1 MRYESVRQHLAAT
14 AFGNR
19 LTYLPHKTMYFNP
32 FPSTYTREVVMN
44 LRPIQILSIVAVIA
58 SIGAWPMESRAQNNS
73 LYQAKDMSGRQ
84 VPLQMHQSSL
94 IYSAAP
100 EARSFQ
106 MQDII
111 SVRVDELARTSSQ
124 GRNDQ
129 RKNASFNAI
138 LNNWIR
144 LNGLRKAEID
154 EMEDGNPQV
163 RGSVQETYRAENQVE
178 TTERLTLNIASTI
191 VDIRPNGNLVIE
203 GHKEVRV
210 NDQVWRVSLTG
221 TCRQQDIGRDNT
233 ITSDRVI
240 DFRLAKHES
249 GTTRDGYRRGWFKTA
264 YDRWA
269 PF

>member
-1 MRYESVRQHLAAT
+1 MI
-14 AFGNR
+14 
-19 LTYLPHKTMYFNP
+19 
-32 FPSTYTREVVMN
+32 
-44 LRPIQILSIVAVIA
+44 LRPIQILTFAALLISVGVWPAAV
-58 SIGAWPMESRAQNNS
+58 GAQNNS
-73 LYQAKDMSGRQ
+73 LYQAQDLSGRQ
-84 VPLQMHQSSL
+84 VPLTMQQSSL

-100 EARSFQ
+100 EARAFQ
-106 MQDII
+106 MQDIVQ
-111 SVRVDELARTSSQ
+111 VRVDEMARTSSQ

-144 LNGLRKAEID
+144 LNGLNKAEID
-154 EMEDGNPQV
+154 EMADGNPQV

-178 TTERLTLNIASTI
+178 TTERLTLNIASRI

-203 GHKEVRV
+203 GHKEVRI

-221 TCRQQDIGRDNT
+221 LCRQQDIGRDNT

-249 GTTRDGYRRGWFKTA
+249 GTTRDGYKRGWFKTA

>member
-1 MRYESVRQHLAAT
+1 MKTRKIGMLTWAVVAT
-14 AFGNR
+14 SFG
-19 LTYLPHKTMYFNP
+19 
-32 FPSTYTREVVMN
+32 
-44 LRPIQILSIVAVIA
+44 
-58 SIGAWPMESRAQNNS
+58 IGADWAQAQNSS
-73 LYQAKDMSGRQ
+73 LYQAQDLSGRS
-84 VPLQMHQSSL
+84 VPLTMQQGSL
-94 IYSAAP
+94 VYSAAP
-100 EARSFQ
+100 EARAFQ
-106 MQDII
+106 MQDIVQ
-111 SVRVDELARTSSQ
+111 VRVDEVARMTSQ

-144 LNGLRKAEID
+144 LNGFRRIEND
-154 EMEDGNPQV
+154 EFEDGNPQV
-163 RGSVQETYRAENQVE
+163 RGSVQETYRAESQLE

-203 GHKEVRV
+203 GHKEVRI
-210 NDQVWRVSLTG
+210 NDQTWRVSLTG
-221 TCRQQDIGRDNT
+221 ICRQQDIGRDNT

-249 GTTRDGYRRGWFKTA
+249 GTTRDGYRRGWFKSA

>member
-1 MRYESVRQHLAAT
+1 MNQNTIRMMGSRRTIKIMALVLFVSVVL
-14 AFGNR
+14 G
-19 LTYLPHKTMYFNP
+19 
-32 FPSTYTREVVMN
+32 
-44 LRPIQILSIVAVIA
+44 A
-58 SIGAWPMESRAQNNS
+58 SSAQAQNNS
-73 LYQAKDMSGRQ
+73 LYQARDAAGRQ
-84 VPLQMHQSSL
+84 VPLTMQQSSL
-94 IYSAAP
+94 VYSAAP
-100 EARSFQ
+100 EARAFQ
-106 MQDII
+106 VQDII
-111 SVRVDELARTSSQ
+111 QVRVDEMARMSSQ

-144 LNGLRKAEID
+144 LNGFRRLEVD
-154 EMEDGNPQV
+154 EFEDGKPQV

-191 VDIRPNGNLVIE
+191 ADIRPNGNLVIE
-203 GHKEVRV
+203 GHKDITI
-210 NDQVWRVSLTG
+210 NDITWRVALSG
-221 TCRQQDIGRDNT
+221 SCRQQDVGRDNT

-240 DFRLAKHES
+240 DFKLEKIEA

>member
-1 MRYESVRQHLAAT
+1 
-14 AFGNR
+14 
-19 LTYLPHKTMYFNP
+19 
-32 FPSTYTREVVMN
+32 MN
-44 LRPIQILSIVAVIA
+44 LFSIRTLRIVLLAVGMGLVPCTVA
-58 SIGAWPMESRAQNNS
+58 AQNNS
-73 LYQAKDMSGRQ
+73 LYQAQDLAGRQ
-84 VPLQMHQSSL
+84 VPLTMQQSSL
-94 IYSAAP
+94 IYTAAP

-106 MQDII
+106 MQDIVQ
-111 SVRVDELARTSSQ
+111 VRVDEMARTTSQ

-129 RKNASFNAI
+129 RKNAAYNGI

-144 LNGLRKAEID
+144 LNGFRQVEID
-154 EMEDGNPQV
+154 EMNDGNPQV
-163 RGSVQETYRAENQVE
+163 RGSIQETYRAENQLE
-178 TTERLTLNIASTI
+178 TTERLTLNIASRI

-203 GHKEVRV
+203 GHKEVRI

-221 TCRQQDIGRDNT
+221 LCRQQDIGRDNT

-249 GTTRDGYRRGWFKTA
+249 GTTRDGYRRGWLKSA

>member
-1 MRYESVRQHLAAT
+1 MI
-14 AFGNR
+14 
-19 LTYLPHKTMYFNP
+19 
-32 FPSTYTREVVMN
+32 
-44 LRPIQILSIVAVIA
+44 LRPIQILTFAA
-58 SIGAWPMESRAQNNS
+58 FLTCIGVWPAALCAQNNS
-73 LYQAKDMSGRQ
+73 LYQAQDLSGRQ
-84 VPLQMHQSSL
+84 VPLTMQQSSL

-100 EARSFQ
+100 EARAFQ
-106 MQDII
+106 MQDIVQ
-111 SVRVDELARTSSQ
+111 VRVDELARTSSQ

-144 LNGLRKAEID
+144 LNGISKAEID
-154 EMEDGNPQV
+154 EMEDGNPQI

-178 TTERLTLNIASTI
+178 TTERLTLNIASRI

-203 GHKEVRV
+203 GHKEVRI

-221 TCRQQDIGRDNT
+221 ICRQQDIGRDNT

-249 GTTRDGYRRGWFKTA
+249 GATRDGYRRGWFKTA

>member
-1 MRYESVRQHLAAT
+1 MQ
-14 AFGNR
+14 
-19 LTYLPHKTMYFNP
+19 
-32 FPSTYTREVVMN
+32 
-44 LRPIQILSIVAVIA
+44 
-58 SIGAWPMESRAQNNS
+58 
-73 LYQAKDMSGRQ
+73 
-84 VPLQMHQSSL
+84 QSSL

-100 EARSFQ
+100 EARAFQ

-111 SVRVDELARTSSQ
+111 QVRVDETARTSSQ

-129 RKNASFNAI
+129 RKNVSFNAI
-138 LNNWIR
+138 LNNWVR

-154 EMEDGNPQV
+154 EMADGNPQV
-163 RGSVQETYRAENQVE
+163 RGSLQETYRAENQLE
-178 TTERLTLNIASTI
+178 TTERLTLSIASRI

-203 GHKEVRV
+203 GHKEVRI
-210 NDQVWRVSLTG
+210 NDQVWRVALHG

-240 DFRLAKHES
+240 DFRLEKLES
-249 GTTRDGYRRGWFKTA
+249 GTTRDGYRRGWLKSA

>member
-1 MRYESVRQHLAAT
+1 M
-14 AFGNR
+14 F
-19 LTYLPHKTMYFNP
+19 
-32 FPSTYTREVVMN
+32 
-44 LRPIQILSIVAVIA
+44 LRPTPNLILAILAIHLCC
-58 SIGAWPMESRAQNNS
+58 WPGTVSAQNNS
-73 LYQAKDMSGRQ
+73 LYQAQDLSGRQ
-84 VPLQMHQSSL
+84 VPLTMQQSSL

-100 EARSFQ
+100 EARAFQ

-111 SVRVDELARTSSQ
+111 QVRVDETARTSSQ

-129 RKNASFNAI
+129 RKNVSFNAI
-138 LNNWIR
+138 LNNWVR

-154 EMEDGNPQV
+154 EMADGNPQV
-163 RGSVQETYRAENQVE
+163 RGSLQETYRAENQLE
-178 TTERLTLNIASTI
+178 TTERLTLSIASRI

-203 GHKEVRV
+203 GHKEVRI
-210 NDQVWRVSLTG
+210 NDQVWRVALHG

-240 DFRLAKHES
+240 DFRLEKLES
-249 GTTRDGYRRGWFKTA
+249 GTTRDGYRRGWLKSA